1 MNGAGSTT
9 NAIVFGG
16 NTPPDNTKTGKTEVW
31 DGSSWSESG
40 DLNSPGIVMAG
51 GGTYTSASCYGGE
64 RPAYSDGK
72 NEWWNGTSWTESA
85 DMNTGRAL
93 LGGSGANNTVQIAA
107 GGYSTPPATYHA
119 QTETWNGS
127 SWTEVNDLNTARR
140 GLGVNGPTSATIAY
154 GGRTPAAIV
163 ANTELWNGNSWV
175 ETSDL
180 NTATQTS
187 GDLGV
192 GSSTSALQMGGSTPG
207 NPSGDSKV
215 EEWSSTSTTIKVL
228 TD

>member
-1 MNGAGSTT
+1 
-9 NAIVFGG
+9 
-16 NTPPDNTKTGKTEVW
+16 
-31 DGSSWSESG
+31 
-40 DLNSPGIVMAG
+40 MAG

-72 NEWWNGTSWTESA
+72 NELWNGSSWTEAA

-93 LGGSGANNTVQIAA
+93 FGGSGANNTVQIAA
-107 GGYSTPPATYHA
+107 GGYSTPPATYHNN
-119 QTETWNGS
+119 TETWNGS
-127 SWTEVNDLNTARR
+127 SWTEVNNLNTARR
-140 GLGVNGPTSATIAY
+140 GNGCNGPTSAAIAY
-154 GGRTPAAIV
+154 GGRDPSAV
-163 ANTELWNGNSWV
+163 VDNTELWNGASWV

-207 NPSGDSKV
+207 NPTGDSKV
-215 EEWSSTSTTIKVL
+215 ETWSSSSVL
-228 TD
+228 TKTIDTD